1 MVEAGSSGTT
11 TPMVLHNSEVL
22 INRRFRSAA
31 SPRRG
36 TRFSLCQR
44 SQASSQREK
53 NEGVMNTVIVNVPFE
68 MFIDQHVAVS
78 HRQFRQSEQVDALP
92 PQIVNV
98 IVQQT

>member
-1 MVEAGSSGTT
+1 MLLLSDLVRGGGVEAGRSVT

-68 MFIDQHVAVS
+68 MFIDQ
-78 HRQFRQSEQVDALP
+78 QG
-92 PQIVNV
+92 
-98 IVQQT
+98 